1 MASLQAGASRG
12 LITPP
17 VGVDL
22 AGYGYRP
29 GPSIDVHDDLSCTA
43 LILDDGRTRLALIA
57 LDLLET
63 DFEVDALLRRAV
75 AEAAG
80 LPPNHILINC
90 SHTHA
95 GPPVA
100 RVEGLGRQNADYI
113 DLLRA
118 RVAET
123 AAAAVSDLTP
133 AAVRCGEAPVRV
145 GINRRETTADG
156 TVKIGRNPEGI
167 ADTHVRVVEIGRREK
182 PRLLLFHH
190 ACHGTTMGGENRRIT
205 SEWMGAAA
213 ARLAAESAGTVIPMF
228 LQGCCGQM
236 NPDAEPSFN
245 EIDRLGGTMAAAVKR
260 ALDSA
265 EDVSAEPLA
274 VRMEQIE
281 LPFQPP
287 LSPEDARAELRRAEA
302 ERDRVG
308 KEGAHE
314 YVVRA
319 HGALVRHAARML
331 ERAEH
336 PPAHEAL
343 KFAVQVLRLGDLAF
357 VGLSGEVFFE
367 FAQAIESRSPFPHT
381 LVLGYANGCTCYIPT
396 AQAFAEGGY
405 EAVNSFRWYGLPP
418 LAPQAGEV
426 MAEEAVRILNDT
438 WKGSADR

>member
-1 MASLQAGASRG
+1 MTSLQAGAGR
-12 LITPP
+12 LVITPP

-22 AGYGYRP
+22 AGYGYRQ
-29 GPSIDVHDDLSCTA
+29 GPSIGVHDDLWCTA
-43 LILDDGRTRLALIA
+43 LVLDDGSTRLALVA

-63 DFEVDALLRRAV
+63 DFEVDALLRRAA

-80 LPPNHILINC
+80 LPPTHLLINC

-100 RVEGLGRQNADYI
+100 RVEGLGRHSAEYI
-113 DLLRA
+113 DSLRG

-123 AAAAVSDLTP
+123 VAAAVSDLTP
-133 AAVRCGEAPVRV
+133 AAVRWGEAPVRV

-167 ADTHVRVVEIGRREK
+167 VDTRVRVVEIERGKK
-182 PRLLLFHH
+182 PRIILFHH
-190 ACHGTTMGGENRRIT
+190 ACHGTTMGGDNRRIT

-213 ARLAAESAGTVIPMF
+213 SRLAAESAGTVIPMF

-236 NPDAEPSFN
+236 NPDAQPSFD
-245 EIDRLGGTMAAAVKR
+245 EVDRLGGTMAAAVKR

-265 EDVSAEPLA
+265 EDVSAGPLA
-274 VRMEQIE
+274 VHMEDIE

-287 LSPEDARAELRRAEA
+287 LSPEEARAELRQAEA
-302 ERDRVG
+302 DRDRAQQ
-308 KEGAHE
+308 EGAHE

-319 HGALVRHAARML
+319 HGALVKHAARML
-331 ERAEH
+331 ERAER

-343 KFAVQVLRLGDLAF
+343 KFAVQALRLGDLAF

-367 FAQAIESRSPFPHT
+367 FAQAIEGRSPFPHT

-405 EAVNSFRWYGLPP
+405 EAVSSFRWYGLPP

-438 WKGSADR
+438 WKGSSDR